1 MNNSILLSGED
12 LVRRTVLDNGI
23 RIVSERM
30 SFVRSV
36 ALGVWVRAGSG
47 DETLENNGIAHFL
60 EHMLFKG
67 TTRRSA
73 KEIAQSLESHGGG
86 LNGATG
92 KEVSSFTAHVLDEDL
107 PLAVDVL
114 ADLLQFPKFDP
125 ADIELEKQVV
135 LAEMALANDDPEELT
150 FDYFYKNLYPH
161 HPLGYFIYGCEE
173 NVLKFKRE
181 DLLSFLETN
190 YTYDRIVV
198 SAAGNVDH
206 DEFVQLVKAAFT
218 ASASVSSAGRTNGQ
232 FKAPSPVKKQ
242 KIKGLHQA
250 HICLGMRTFGILDER
265 KYALVLLDA
274 LLGGGMSSR
283 LFQNIREKYG
293 FTYAVFSF
301 ADLMA
306 ETGVFGAY
314 LACEKSKVNESLEL
328 LNAEI
333 IRLQNGELDDEELD
347 MVKSQVRGNLI
358 LGLESS
364 GRRMKKIGESEMYG
378 EDHRSTQAIVASIN
392 AVTTLDVIDLVRTFF
407 KPENTNITIISS

>member
-1 MNNSILLSGED
+1 MNNSTSLPGEEK
-12 LVRRTVLDNGI
+12 VRRTVLNSGI
-23 RIVSERM
+23 RVVSERM
-30 SFVRSV
+30 PFVRSV
-36 ALGVWVRAGSG
+36 SLGVWARAGSS
-47 DETLENNGIAHFL
+47 DETLENNGIAHFF

-67 TTRRSA
+67 TARRSA
-73 KEIAQSLESHGGG
+73 KEIAQSLESRGGG

-92 KEVSSFTAHVLDEDL
+92 KEVSSYTAQVLDEDI

-125 ADIELEKQVV
+125 TDIELEKQVV
-135 LAEMALANDDPEELT
+135 LSEMALANDDPEELA
-150 FDYFYKNLYPH
+150 FDHFYKNLFPH

-173 NVLKFKRE
+173 NVRKFKRQ
-181 DLLSFLETN
+181 DLVSFLEKN
-190 YTYDRIVV
+190 YTHDRLVV

-206 DEFVQLVKAAFT
+206 DEFVQLVEAAFT
-218 ASASVSSAGRTNGQ
+218 SPVSVSSAGRTNGQ

-250 HICLGMRTFGILDER
+250 HICMGMRTCGLLDER
-265 KYALVLLDA
+265 KYALALLDA

-293 FTYAVFSF
+293 FTYSVFSF

-314 LACEKSKVNESLEL
+314 LACEKTKVNESLEL
-328 LNAEI
+328 LNAEFI
-333 IRLQNGELDDEELD
+333 GLKNGELDDIELD
-347 MVKSQVRGNLI
+347 LVKSQVRGNLI

-364 GRRMKKIGESEMYG
+364 SRRMKKIGESEIYG
-378 EDHRSTQAIVASIN
+378 EEHHSSQDIIARIN
-392 AVTTLDVIDLVRTFF
+392 AVTPSDVIELMRTFF
-407 KPENTNITIISS
+407 KTDNRNITILSP